1 MARKAASIATKRKHV
16 ERRKPDDL
24 RKDEMLRVRVR
35 AAHLKEFEVAAEA
48 AGIQLAPWVIERLL
62 RCARE
67 EKAARDRLSTK

>member
-1 MARKAASIATKRKHV
+1 
-16 ERRKPDDL
+16 
-24 RKDEMLRVRVR
+24 MLRVRVR